1 MKGWEGVGRGRK
13 GYSAVVTLLMVFLK
27 GVSGTIYVLSVE
39 TQLSS
44 FPSFCISSLMNL
56 ILYNVM
62 FLSVE

>member
-1 MKGWEGVGRGRK
+1 M
-13 GYSAVVTLLMVFLK
+13 TLLMVFLK

-56 ILYNVM
+56 ILDNVM